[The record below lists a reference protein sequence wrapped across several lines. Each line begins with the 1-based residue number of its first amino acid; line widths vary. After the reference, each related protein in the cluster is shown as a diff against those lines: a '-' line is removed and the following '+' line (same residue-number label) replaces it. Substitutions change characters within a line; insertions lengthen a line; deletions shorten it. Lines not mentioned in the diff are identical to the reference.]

1 MTLIILIIPFWVSV
15 VIAVRAQIGES
26 TIFHWTCFHEWQ
38 FYAKALN
45 LIQLKF
51 LIIKIFAKKIPW
63 LLWKSKTKYLNWA
76 FASSNIQRTERL
88 LNFVQSIEWIVNIKE
103 ITNIEWV
110 PILKDFS
117 KNVWSVFFGKNTSQF
132 WPARYL

>member
-51 LIIKIFAKKIPW
+51 LIIKIFAKKSHGYYENLKQNIW
-63 LLWKSKTKYLNWA
+63 TELLP
-76 FASSNIQRTERL
+76 
-88 LNFVQSIEWIVNIKE
+88 
-103 ITNIEWV
+103 V
-110 PILKDFS
+110 PIFS
-117 KNVWSVFFGKNTSQF
+117 GLRDS
-132 WPARYL
+132 